1 MGTPAT
7 VTTTSG
13 PLSASSSAPMTRTSC
28 PPPEIVFNGSL
39 LQTDSSMSQQFGNVY
54 EVRFMGLFG
63 GVTKKRACKIKCV
76 NGVWL
81 GPLCA
86 VESEAGENAYTTL
99 KQLLI
104 SCLTPSEPQRL
115 QQLLH
120 HTELGDRTPSQLLRH
135 MRQLLHTDGA
145 TTTDAD
151 SRLLRELFLQRLPVN
166 VRMILASAADK
177 RLSDL
182 AELADSVL
190 AVAPP
195 SVAALQPDIAG
206 RAPTTALHDTWEQI
220 SRLADTVAAMQARS
234 TPEERQHGGRFHS
247 VLKSCPLAPLKPHLV
262 VHHEGRPLTVTG
274 LSQMAHESVLSFRCT
289 QLGRYKFVGNAT
301 VRCLNGQWSAA
312 MPSCL
317 ETSQQSNFSEC
328 EVSTGS
334 VTAGAVLLSQKGSP
348 TSTAQT
354 TLACGR
360 VGTSLPVL
368 FDLASP
374 SMIFPYLLESRE
386 SGGLCGAVQVPP
398 TILYSVEKGD
408 HGVSEEGEL
417 VVYPETNVYLYC
429 LYQRFSGN
437 PQWAWT
443 SQRDYAKGW
452 ILSADEKQWRY
463 ELLIYKAKEHD
474 SGTYTCTTP
483 RGQTNEIHVKV
494 RDVTCPPIEGYG
506 DENRVTSDHG
516 NQMHSKAKFAC
527 MEGYNLVG
535 SEEVVCSPSGR
546 WSDKAPHCVVIQ
558 CPTIPTTGHLKM
570 STHNRTYG
578 IRVHFSCPSN
588 YRLLGPPFVTCWK
601 NESWS
606 DTPPTCEPIR
616 CRSPLPPAHGRVLYG
631 GRQYPGDSVHYTCN
645 AGYVLIGESVSVCQA
660 NGTWSNNLPKCKPAC
675 EFPGQPAH
683 ARVVPSKFHYDIGE
697 LVTVACNAGFRLL
710 GSAQLRCSRDGHWS
724 HPLPH
729 CRRLVLHK

>member
-1 MGTPAT
+1 MRGNAIYPREFAVASPCSLCRVVGTPAPA
-7 VTTTSG
+7 TTTKA
-13 PLSASSSAPMTRTSC
+13 PPPPASSSAPMAASRTSC

-39 LQTDSSMSQQFGNVY
+39 LQTDSTTAQQFGNVY
-54 EVRFMGLFG
+54 EVRFMGIFG

-86 VESEAGENAYTTL
+86 VESEAG
-99 KQLLI
+99 
-104 SCLTPSEPQRL
+104 
-115 QQLLH
+115 
-120 HTELGDRTPSQLLRH
+120 D
-135 MRQLLHTDGA
+135 
-145 TTTDAD
+145 
-151 SRLLRELFLQRLPVN
+151 
-166 VRMILASAADK
+166 
-177 RLSDL
+177 
-182 AELADSVL
+182 
-190 AVAPP
+190 
-195 SVAALQPDIAG
+195 
-206 RAPTTALHDTWEQI
+206 
-220 SRLADTVAAMQARS
+220 
-234 TPEERQHGGRFHS
+234 GGRFHS
-247 VLKSCPLAPLKPHLV
+247 VLKPCPLPPMKPHLV

-274 LSQMAHESVLSFRCT
+274 LSQMAHESMLSFRCT

-317 ETSQQSNFSEC
+317 ETSQQSN
-328 EVSTGS
+328 
-334 VTAGAVLLSQKGSP
+334 LS
-348 TSTAQT
+348 
-354 TLACGR
+354 
-360 VGTSLPVL
+360 
-368 FDLASP
+368 
-374 SMIFPYLLESRE
+374 
-386 SGGLCGAVQVPP
+386 VQVPP

-408 HGVSEEGEL
+408 YGVSEEGEL

-483 RGQTNEIHVKV
+483 RGQTNEIHVRV
-494 RDVTCPPIEGYG
+494 R
-506 DENRVTSDHG
+506 
-516 NQMHSKAKFAC
+516 
-527 MEGYNLVG
+527 
-535 SEEVVCSPSGR
+535 
-546 WSDKAPHCVVIQ
+546 VIQ
-558 CPTIPTTGHLKM
+558 CPAIPATGHLKM

-675 EFPGQPAH
+675 EFPGKPAH

-710 GSAQLRCSRDGHWS
+710 GSAKLRCSRDGHWS

-729 CRRLVLHK
+729 CRRLVVHK

>member
-1 MGTPAT
+1 MRGRVLRVQQLSRVVSPRPGSSPARCIEPQPCSQNAPLPRYWQRVSARLFGAVWFHVLAAPSRAVVGTPAT
-7 VTTTSG
+7 EATTTSG
-13 PLSASSSAPMTRTSC
+13 PPSSPAPVASRTSC
-28 PPPEIVFNGSL
+28 PPPEIVLNGSL
-39 LQTDSSMSQQFGNVY
+39 FQTDSTAAQQFGNVY

-63 GVTKKRACKIKCV
+63 GAAKKRACKIKCV

-86 VESEAGENAYTTL
+86 VESEAG
-99 KQLLI
+99 
-104 SCLTPSEPQRL
+104 
-115 QQLLH
+115 
-120 HTELGDRTPSQLLRH
+120 D
-135 MRQLLHTDGA
+135 
-145 TTTDAD
+145 
-151 SRLLRELFLQRLPVN
+151 
-166 VRMILASAADK
+166 
-177 RLSDL
+177 
-182 AELADSVL
+182 
-190 AVAPP
+190 
-195 SVAALQPDIAG
+195 
-206 RAPTTALHDTWEQI
+206 
-220 SRLADTVAAMQARS
+220 
-234 TPEERQHGGRFHS
+234 GGRFHS
-247 VLKSCPLAPLKPHLV
+247 VLKPCPLRPMKPHLV

-274 LSQMAHESVLSFRCT
+274 LTQMAHESVLSFRCT

-317 ETSQQSNFSEC
+317 ETSQQSNFS
-328 EVSTGS
+328 
-334 VTAGAVLLSQKGSP
+334 
-348 TSTAQT
+348 
-354 TLACGR
+354 
-360 VGTSLPVL
+360 
-368 FDLASP
+368 
-374 SMIFPYLLESRE
+374 
-386 SGGLCGAVQVPP
+386 VQVPP

-417 VVYPETNVYLYC
+417 VVYSETNVYLYC

-483 RGQTNEIHVKV
+483 RGQTNEIHVRV

-558 CPTIPTTGHLKM
+558 CPTIPSASHLKM

-683 ARVVPSKFHYDIGE
+683 ARVLPSKFHYDIGE
-697 LVTVACNAGFRLL
+697 LVTVACNVGFRLL

>member
-1 MGTPAT
+1 MRLERC
-7 VTTTSG
+7 VD
-13 PLSASSSAPMTRTSC
+13 
-28 PPPEIVFNGSL
+28 E
-39 LQTDSSMSQQFGNVY
+39 QTF
-54 EVRFMGLFG
+54 
-63 GVTKKRACKIKCV
+63 
-76 NGVWL
+76 
-81 GPLCA
+81 
-86 VESEAGENAYTTL
+86 
-99 KQLLI
+99 
-104 SCLTPSEPQRL
+104 
-115 QQLLH
+115 H
-120 HTELGDRTPSQLLRH
+120 
-135 MRQLLHTDGA
+135 
-145 TTTDAD
+145 
-151 SRLLRELFLQRLPVN
+151 
-166 VRMILASAADK
+166 
-177 RLSDL
+177 LSD
-182 AELADSVL
+182 
-190 AVAPP
+190 
-195 SVAALQPDIAG
+195 
-206 RAPTTALHDTWEQI
+206 
-220 SRLADTVAAMQARS
+220 
-234 TPEERQHGGRFHS
+234 GGRFHS
-247 VLKSCPLAPLKPHLV
+247 VLKPCPLPPMKPHLV

-274 LSQMAHESVLSFRCT
+274 LSQMAHESMLSFRCT

-317 ETSQQSNFSEC
+317 ETSQQSNLSED
-328 EVSTGS
+328 GS
-334 VTAGAVLLSQKGSP
+334 RDKGK
-348 TSTAQT
+348 
-354 TLACGR
+354 
-360 VGTSLPVL
+360 LPVKTGRTW
-368 FDLASP
+368 SQR
-374 SMIFPYLLESRE
+374 IEG
-386 SGGLCGAVQVPP
+386 SGGGLL
-398 TILYSVEKGD
+398 TVEPQ
-408 HGVSEEGEL
+408 HRTRSGEL
-417 VVYPETNVYLYC
+417 KKPKRPHLIPPSNLCEGCGSFAIAFTVLRLHESCFLAQLKRVARTEGRDGEHL
-429 LYQRFSGN
+429 LGSF
-437 PQWAWT
+437 
-443 SQRDYAKGW
+443 RDYAKGW

-483 RGQTNEIHVKV
+483 RGQTNEIHVRV

-558 CPTIPTTGHLKM
+558 CPAIPATGHLKM

-675 EFPGQPAH
+675 EFPGKPAH

-710 GSAQLRCSRDGHWS
+710 GSAKLRCSRDGHWS

-729 CRRLVLHK
+729 CRRLVVHK

>member
-1 MGTPAT
+1 M
-7 VTTTSG
+7 
-13 PLSASSSAPMTRTSC
+13 
-28 PPPEIVFNGSL
+28 
-39 LQTDSSMSQQFGNVY
+39 
-54 EVRFMGLFG
+54 
-63 GVTKKRACKIKCV
+63 
-76 NGVWL
+76 
-81 GPLCA
+81 
-86 VESEAGENAYTTL
+86 
-99 KQLLI
+99 
-104 SCLTPSEPQRL
+104 
-115 QQLLH
+115 
-120 HTELGDRTPSQLLRH
+120 
-135 MRQLLHTDGA
+135 
-145 TTTDAD
+145 
-151 SRLLRELFLQRLPVN
+151 
-166 VRMILASAADK
+166 
-177 RLSDL
+177 
-182 AELADSVL
+182 
-190 AVAPP
+190 
-195 SVAALQPDIAG
+195 
-206 RAPTTALHDTWEQI
+206 
-220 SRLADTVAAMQARS
+220 
-234 TPEERQHGGRFHS
+234 
-247 VLKSCPLAPLKPHLV
+247 KPHLV

-274 LSQMAHESVLSFRCT
+274 LSQMAHESMLSFRCT

-317 ETSQQSNFSEC
+317 ETSQQSN
-328 EVSTGS
+328 
-334 VTAGAVLLSQKGSP
+334 LS
-348 TSTAQT
+348 
-354 TLACGR
+354 
-360 VGTSLPVL
+360 
-368 FDLASP
+368 
-374 SMIFPYLLESRE
+374 
-386 SGGLCGAVQVPP
+386 VQVPP

-408 HGVSEEGEL
+408 YGVSEEGEL

-443 SQRDYAKGW
+443 SQRRK
-452 ILSADEKQWRY
+452 S
-463 ELLIYKAKEHD
+463 
-474 SGTYTCTTP
+474 TTP
-483 RGQTNEIHVKV
+483 GRTLARRLGGQTNEIHVRV

-558 CPTIPTTGHLKM
+558 CPAIPATGHLKM

-675 EFPGQPAH
+675 EFPGKPAH

-710 GSAQLRCSRDGHWS
+710 GSAKLRCSRDGHWS

-729 CRRLVLHK
+729 CRRLVVHK